1 MEFER
6 RRYNHSHINITPLV
20 DVVFLLL
27 LFFMLTSHLMQE
39 SAIKIKLPE
48 SKTADAKNETIKTI
62 TVTKNG
68 EIYFMDKRVDL
79 KDLQTAIKNALKD
92 AEHDFVRIKADKE
105 SDVGILVSV
114 IDEVRLTGVRKY
126 SIATERMSLQKVI
139 FNQTAIPQHS
149 SRREH

>member
-6 RRYNHSHINITPLV
+6 KRHNHSHMNIAPLV

-39 SAIKIKLPE
+39 PTIKIKLPE
-48 SKTADAKNETIKTI
+48 SKTAEATKDEIKTI
-62 TVTKNG
+62 YISKQG
-68 EIYFMDKRVDL
+68 EIFFKDTKVTL
-79 KDLQTAIKNALKD
+79 KDLQAVIKTDLKD

-114 IDEVRLTGVRKY
+114 IDEVRLAGVRNY
-126 SIATERMSLQKVI
+126 SIATERM
-139 FNQTAIPQHS
+139 
-149 SRREH
+149 